1 VSLIDRQ
8 AEAARQAWLCDDTRT
23 PWHTVARAVLA
34 VKAQT
39 PREQLLEMLK
49 SHPGLTVYGIDL
61 RAALLGDES

>member
-8 AEAARQAWLCDDTRT
+8 SEAARQVWMSDNTRT
-23 PWHTVARAVLA
+23 PWHAVARAVLA
-34 VKAQT
+34 VQAQT